1 LRTVAVSGAAFD
13 AAAATF
19 PVVFATGPFEVR
31 LVPAREVREVPF
43 LLVERLLVDLLDAL
57 GEPFFVVD
65 LLELERPRADR
76 LLEDRV
82 VWAILIASL
91 FASLPAASARAP
103 CWSLTPPS
111 GGLNRTLR
119 VSPG

>member
-19 PVVFATGPFEVR
+19 PVVFATGPLDVVR
-31 LVPAREVREVPF
+31 LVPAPAVRDAPF
-43 LLVERLLVDLLDAL
+43 LPVDRLLVDLFDAL
-57 GEPFFVVD
+57 DERVFVVD
-65 LLELERPRADR
+65 LLDRGRPRADR

-91 FASLPAASARAP
+91 LCWLPCQTRHSRRRCA
-103 CWSLTPPS
+103 
-111 GGLNRTLR
+111 LNYPL
-119 VSPG
+119 